1 MAIRSLQILSL
12 FLVASSL
19 SGCYYDKEELLYPG
33 SCTAPAAP
41 LFSVDVLPLLNSRC
55 NSCHSTSS
63 SSSSGGGIILDN
75 YTEVKKQADS
85 GKLLGAIQHASG
97 YSAMPKNSGKI
108 PACEIQKIQNWIAS
122 GTLNN

>member
-1 MAIRSLQILSL
+1 MLTSTLKFTFF

-33 SCTAPAAP
+33 SCTTPAAP

-63 SSSSGGGIILDN
+63 SSSSGGGIILDD